1 MFLIVLSLLGGQT
14 VVAQETGKRV
24 TLDMAGSTM
33 KAFVNELQ
41 RQTGYAFFYKE
52 DVPGLVEPVTV
63 QAENEPLEAVLE
75 EAFGAKGCTF
85 TFEGETVV
93 IRKRV
98 EQRQQTVEE
107 MALRGV
113 VVDTKGV
120 SLPGVT
126 VMVKGTT
133 LGTSTDADGRF
144 ELKLPKQ
151 EGISLLFSFIGMKSQ
166 ELAYA
171 GEEELHVVMEE
182 EVTEIDEV
190 VVTGMFERK
199 ANSYTGAVSTIKGE
213 QLRTMGNANILASLK
228 NLDPS
233 FMLVENLAAG
243 SDPNALPDFQMRG
256 QTGFAE
262 VTSEYQENPNQP
274 LFILNGFET
283 TLTKVL
289 DLDMNLVESVT
300 LLKDATA
307 KAIYGA
313 KAANGVVVI
322 ETRRP
327 EKGQMRVTYTGSVDI
342 EAPDLS
348 SYDLCN
354 AAEKL
359 EAERLAGFY
368 TSESAVGQIQYDELY
383 AQMKQQVDAGVNTYW
398 LDKPL
403 RVGVGQKHSLYLEGG
418 DDYMLYGVD
427 LSYNQVAGV
436 MKDSKRTTLSGGVT
450 LSYRY
455 KDLLFRN
462 QLSID
467 DNRSADSPYGDFSLY
482 AQLNPYNAIRD
493 EDGKMNDSWSN
504 LLMENNYL
512 KNGEIATRFED
523 HYTQITENF
532 YIEWQ
537 ALESLRLT
545 GRFGLTKKNTDSEDF
560 KPAEHT
566 DFLSGYAG
574 DRISLRGSYATEQ
587 RKDNSLSL
595 DLGAAYSF
603 NKGSHVLFAN
613 AQYTMSKQKYDYYA
627 VQAEGIA
634 NENMDHISMALQ
646 YAGTKPT
653 GSEGITRDMG
663 FVLSLNYSF
672 DDRYLLDVNY
682 RLTGSSDFGAD
693 KRWGH
698 FYSFG
703 IGWNLHEER
712 FLENAEWIDR
722 IKVRASTGYTGSQGF
737 SSYAAVPTLN
747 YYQEGYD
754 GALGSYLLGLAN
766 SDLAWQKKY
775 DTNVGADLSFLDGD
789 LNARFDYYLSTTKG
803 TITSVTTPPSMG
815 FDSYTS
821 NLGEVENKGWEAYLN
836 WRFWSEAESASYAS
850 FYVSAASNKNTLKKV
865 ARSLKAMND
874 ETDAEYEEESTN
886 TSVPVRYEEGSS
898 MSAIWV
904 VKSLG
909 IDPTTGREVFVKK
922 DGSLTY
928 DWSSSDYIDGGDTRP
943 KVSGNF
949 GVNAEYHGV
958 GLSAGF
964 TWNLGGQIYN
974 TTLLDKVENADI
986 HYNVDRRVFTDRWS
1000 TPGQEARFK
1009 SIMDDS
1015 STQPTS
1021 RFVEDYNTLT
1031 FSTFS
1036 LYYDFRECKFM
1047 QKCFLERLKA
1057 TFYMNDVA
1065 TLSSVKIER
1074 GTSYPFART
1083 FSFSLQA
1090 TF

>member
-1 MFLIVLSLLGGQT
+1 MLLIGLCFLGSQT
-14 VVAQETGKRV
+14 AVAQETGKRV
-24 TLDMAGSTM
+24 TLDLQEVTM
-33 KAFVNELQ
+33 KAFVGELQ

-52 DVPGLVEPVTV
+52 DVAGAVEPVTV
-63 QAENEPLEAVLE
+63 SVKDADLFAVLE
-75 EAFGAKGCTF
+75 EVLGRKGCTF
-85 TFEGETVV
+85 ALEGETVV

-98 EQRQQTVEE
+98 EPQGVEE
-107 MALRGV
+107 MTVRGTV
-113 VVDTKGV
+113 ADRQGT

-133 LGTSTDADGRF
+133 LGTSTDADGHF
-144 ELKLPKQ
+144 ELSLPRQ
-151 EGISLLFSFIGMKSQ
+151 EGVSLLFSFIGMKSQ
-166 ELAYA
+166 EVAYA
-171 GEEELHVVMEE
+171 GQEELRVVMEE
-182 EVTEIDEV
+182 EVTEMDEV
-190 VVTGMFERK
+190 VVTGMFTRK
-199 ANSYTGAVSTIKGE
+199 ANSYTGSVSTIKGKE
-213 QLRTMGNANILASLK
+213 LRTMGNTNILASLK
-228 NLDPS
+228 NIDPS
-233 FMLVENLAAG
+233 FMMVENLAAG

-256 QTGFAE
+256 QTGFTE
-262 VTSEYQENPNQP
+262 VTSEYQDNPNQP

-283 TLTKVL
+283 TLTKIL

-383 AQMKQQVDAGVNTYW
+383 ARMKQRIDAGVDTYW
-398 LDKPL
+398 LNKPL
-403 RVGVGQKHSLYLEGG
+403 RVGVGQKHSLYMEGG
-418 DDYMLYGVD
+418 DDYMLYGID
-427 LSYNQVAGV
+427 LSYNHVAGV

-455 KDLLFRN
+455 KNLLFRN

-482 AQLNPYNAIRD
+482 AQLNPYNAIED
-493 EDGKMNDSWSN
+493 EDGNMNETWSN
-504 LLMENNYL
+504 LVMETNYL
-512 KNGEIATRFED
+512 RNGEIKTRFED

-545 GRFGLTKKNTDSEDF
+545 GRFGLTKKDSDSEDF

-566 DFLSGYAG
+566 DFLSGYSG
-574 DRISLRGSYATEQ
+574 DRVSLRGSYATEQ

-603 NKGSHVLFAN
+603 SKGSHVLFAN
-613 AQYTMSKQKYDYYA
+613 AQYSMSKQKYDYYN

-653 GSEGITRDMG
+653 GSEGITRDLG
-663 FVLSLNYSF
+663 FILSLNYSF

-703 IGWNLHEER
+703 IGWNMHEER
-712 FLENAEWIDR
+712 FLENAEWVER
-722 IKVRASTGYTGSQGF
+722 IKVRTSTGYTGSQGF
-737 SSYAAVPTLN
+737 SSYAAIPTLN
-747 YYQEGYD
+747 YYQEGYN

-766 SDLAWQKKY
+766 PDLAWQKKY

-789 LNARFDYYLSTTKG
+789 LSARFDYYLSTTKG

-836 WRFWSEAESASYAS
+836 WRFWKETESASYAN
-850 FYVSAASNKNTLKKV
+850 FYVSAASNKNTLKEV

-909 IDPTTGREVFVKK
+909 IDPVTGREVFVKK
-922 DGSLTY
+922 DGTLTY

-958 GLSAGF
+958 GLTAGF

-986 HYNVDRRVFTDRWS
+986 HYNVDRRVFSDRWS

-1009 SIMDDS
+1009 NIADDS

-1031 FSTFS
+1031 FSAFS

-1057 TFYMNDVA
+1057 SFYMNDVA